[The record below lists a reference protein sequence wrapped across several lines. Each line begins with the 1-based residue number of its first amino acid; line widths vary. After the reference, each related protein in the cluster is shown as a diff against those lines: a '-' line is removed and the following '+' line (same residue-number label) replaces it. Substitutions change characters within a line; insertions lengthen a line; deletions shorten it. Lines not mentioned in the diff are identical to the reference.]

1 MTEIE
6 TNDEQNKKEILEH
19 VDVNYSVPRTAPDFE
34 VITMGINTFFEK
46 LFDYPFVINVYP
58 KIFSIGGAIVN
69 RKEAEQIYKRRG
81 IFLRLIINA
90 RGVRINFEV
99 VRTQNVP
106 AYQNLNI
113 CELVD
118 KIWTQGICQ
127 NITIDLINKTE
138 CSEANIQFPVLNVD
152 YFDSCDV
159 EGVCDLNFNPNNL
172 YNADSCND
180 DYNFMIDIFDWQFV
194 LYCNQEMI
202 QSGYNG
208 CQGSIQWYILE
219 GIPRRVPFNR
229 FGQYLNLD
237 YIAVANEL
245 FLLNTYEQV
254 IRWLLLYGFGDRNTK
269 LVPPQL
275 KSSLSKNI
283 TARNY
288 SKTFNVG
295 KILNNIINS
304 TTNDHDVEYY
314 YPPEAHI
321 PWNEII
327 QQYGNNTN
335 RSNFNTNSK
344 TNVNTFN
351 TSSNTTRNIQNYN
364 SSNSRRVNQ
373 QNVVLDSNY
382 ETSSTQF
389 SNNNTFTTNT
399 SVYNTTTNSCEPI
412 TTAATNEF
420 ESVNK
425 CPNCVITTN
434 ALQPLTRNYNNI
446 TPLTFTLNRQNA
458 SLSAGTRS
466 SYLLRRRIV
475 DGETEITPSNI
486 SILNGTAPGGFGGF
500 GGGRNGISAYWNP
513 LNGTTLSSANPSR
526 LAYF

>member
-1 MTEIE
+1 
-6 TNDEQNKKEILEH
+6 L
-19 VDVNYSVPRTAPDFE
+19 
-34 VITMGINTFFEK
+34 
-46 LFDYPFVINVYP
+46 
-58 KIFSIGGAIVN
+58 IV
-69 RKEAEQIYKRRG
+69 
-81 IFLRLIINA
+81 NA

-99 VRTQNVP
+99 VRTENGP
-106 AYQNLNI
+106 SYENLSI

-118 KIWTQGICQ
+118 KIWTQGICED
-127 NITIDLINKTE
+127 ITIDLINKTE
-138 CSEANIQFPVLNVD
+138 CSEADKQFPVLNVD

-159 EGVCDLNFNPNNL
+159 DGVCDLNFNPNNI
-172 YNADSCND
+172 YNIDSCND
-180 DYNFMIDIFDWQFV
+180 DYNFMIDIFDWQYC

-208 CQGSIQWYILE
+208 CQGCIQWYILE

-254 IRWLLLYGFGDRNTK
+254 TRWLLLYGFGDRNTK

-295 KILNNIINS
+295 NILNNIINS
-304 TTNDHDVEYY
+304 TTNDHDIEYY

-335 RSNFNTNSK
+335 RSNFNTTSK

-351 TSSNTTRNIQNYN
+351 STSSTTRNIQNYN

-382 ETSSTQF
+382 QTSSTQL

-399 SVYNTTTNSCEPI
+399 SNTVTDD
-412 TTAATNEF
+412 F
-420 ESVNK
+420 ESANK
-425 CPNCVITTN
+425 CPNCVTTTN
-434 ALQPLTRNYNNI
+434 ALQPLNRNYNNI
-446 TPLTFTLNRQNA
+446 TPLTFSLNRQNA
-458 SLSAGTRS
+458 SLNAGTRS
-466 SYLLRRRIV
+466 SYLLRRRTV

-486 SILNGTAPGGFGGF
+486 SILNGTAPGGFSGL
-500 GGGRNGISAYWNP
+500 GGGRNGISAYWNQF
-513 LNGTTLSSANPSR
+513 NGTTLSNANPSR
-526 LAYF
+526 LAFF